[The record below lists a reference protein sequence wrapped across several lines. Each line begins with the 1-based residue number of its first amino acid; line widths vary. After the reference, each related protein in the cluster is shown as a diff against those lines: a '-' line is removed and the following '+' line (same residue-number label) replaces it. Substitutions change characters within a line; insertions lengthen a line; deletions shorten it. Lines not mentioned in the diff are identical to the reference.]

1 MHGFILTQVQG
12 FGFPFAEIK
21 GICVVLFFQPIKV
34 SCLLLDADIPVEAL
48 LVALHVP
55 HQIQFH
61 VVIHFS
67 NPIPAQKKKT
77 HKTLYLKCFSGRFW
91 MDGQVKEL
99 FCTLLSVFLI
109 CTERGQFTEVT
120 LTKSDTFILIKDHKI

>member
-12 FGFPFAEIK
+12 FGFPFAEIN
-21 GICVVLFFQPIKV
+21 GICVVPFFQPIKV

-67 NPIPAQKKKT
+67 NPIPAQKKPPQNSLSKMPLRKSLDGWPSERIIL
-77 HKTLYLKCFSGRFW
+77 HFVVSVSHLY
-91 MDGQVKEL
+91 
-99 FCTLLSVFLI
+99 
-109 CTERGQFTEVT
+109 
-120 LTKSDTFILIKDHKI
+120 